1 MSSINIK
8 INDDLNIENVN
19 EIVEHISSITADDFN
34 EKEWLV
40 SVYNNMKS
48 NKALKNTSKIIST
61 ARAKLEELGIVI
73 DKDGNFNT
81 QTVSVDLNEPVSKQ
95 KIIIREEPQ
104 KVVSKKMFSSLK
116 NEFQKH

>member
-1 MSSINIK
+1 
-8 INDDLNIENVN
+8 
-19 EIVEHISSITADDFN
+19 
-34 EKEWLV
+34 
-40 SVYNNMKS
+40 MKS
-48 NKALKNTSKIIST
+48 NKALKNTSKIIAT

-116 NEFQKH
+116 NEFQEIEAYDDNYLNIYNDKARSCLL